1 MKKSEALSI
10 LGLSEG
16 TSEEEI
22 KKAHRKLVIENHP
35 DKFGQ
40 NQTAREQAE
49 EKTKLINEARDVL
62 LSGKWDPEYTT
73 AGTPYGAPFSYNPYT
88 QSRPNASGGN
98 NPYSGDPFDIF
109 SDWPFTQTSFVWT
122 TWDPVSGKK
131 TTYTS
136 SQNPFAHTSQA
147 SPFSTQTG
155 NSQNSTQN
163 SNPFSYR
170 SSPKQSSTS
179 RSPFNDPIMSS
190 FFGFPFYTE
199 PPTVD
204 KQIEDAKTL
213 LQRDAKFLVVK
224 FALLA
229 LCIAVGFPAS
239 GLYLYT
245 IISIGQGIYKRLG
258 ILSAFIL
265 APFVLLAI
273 IFAPAANGP
282 IGIVGMICFALAFAF
297 DISNIFQHLKVLRS
311 LKKQKGSKQ

>member
-1 MKKSEALSI
+1 MKRVMFCFQEN
-10 LGLSEG
+10 G
-16 TSEEEI
+16 TRNI
-22 KKAHRKLVIENHP
+22 P
-35 DKFGQ
+35 P
-40 NQTAREQAE
+40 QAPHM
-49 EKTKLINEARDVL
+49 VL
-62 LSGKWDPEYTT
+62 LFPTT
-73 AGTPYGAPFSYNPYT
+73 LIRNQDQTLQGEI
-88 QSRPNASGGN
+88 

-122 TWDPVSGKK
+122 TWDTVSGKK

-229 LCIAVGFPAS
+229 LCVAVGFPAS

-245 IISIGQGIYKRLG
+245 IIFNCQGIYKRL
-258 ILSAFIL
+258 AY
-265 APFVLLAI
+265 
-273 IFAPAANGP
+273 
-282 IGIVGMICFALAFAF
+282 
-297 DISNIFQHLKVLRS
+297 
-311 LKKQKGSKQ
+311 